1 MDSQTLARIRAE
13 LGLKLTESC
22 TVLRPAPTVDDAGY
36 TSDNFGTAVTG
47 VACRLIPLNRRD
59 RQDVKATQEI
69 GRTYYRLV
77 MPYDTDVRDG
87 DRVALGTVTYEV
99 LQIDGD
105 RTDRVDKQATIA
117 RFG

>member
-1 MDSQTLARIRAE
+1 MDAQTLARIRAQVE
-13 LGLKLTESC
+13 GKLTESC
-22 TVLRPAPTVDDAGY
+22 TILRAAPTVDDAGY
-36 TSDNFGTAVTG
+36 IAEDFGTAATG

-59 RQDVKATQEI
+59 RQNIRATQEI
-69 GRTYYRLV
+69 GRSYYRLV
-77 MPYDTDVRDG
+77 MPYDADVRDG

-105 RTDRVDKQATIA
+105 RTDRADKQVMIA